1 MVIIIKEIYICRRK
15 LGKEFIDGII
25 VIIIIVIM
33 VMIIEI
39 GIMMVKFN
47 IKGNSKKIILMDL
60 LLLDSVMDNVIKG
73 KLKMGDGMVKELINI
88 VMGINLKV
96 NGKMIK
102 NKWENIIL
110 VQEINSKVSLNQDR
124 WHLGL

>member
-1 MVIIIKEIYICRRK
+1 
-15 LGKEFIDGII
+15 
-25 VIIIIVIM
+25 
-33 VMIIEI
+33 
-39 GIMMVKFN
+39 
-47 IKGNSKKIILMDL
+47 MDL

>member
-1 MVIIIKEIYICRRK
+1 
-15 LGKEFIDGII
+15 
-25 VIIIIVIM
+25 
-33 VMIIEI
+33 
-39 GIMMVKFN
+39 
-47 IKGNSKKIILMDL
+47 MDL

-124 WHLGL
+124 WHLVL